1 MKKMLIA
8 VIVIGVFGFI
18 GFGIYEN
25 ISERKLQQGI
35 ASEIIRF
42 HVLANSDSEEDQN

>member
-1 MKKMLIA
+1 MGNSLEKARRKDHMKKMLIA

-25 ISERKLQQGI
+25 ILTLNQRYY
-35 ASEIIRF
+35 
-42 HVLANSDSEEDQN
+42 EELV